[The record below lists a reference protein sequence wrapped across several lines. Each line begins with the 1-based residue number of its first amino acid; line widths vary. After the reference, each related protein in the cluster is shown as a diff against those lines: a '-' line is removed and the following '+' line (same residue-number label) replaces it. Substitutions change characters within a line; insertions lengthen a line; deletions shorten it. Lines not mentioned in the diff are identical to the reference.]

1 MQKMIN
7 FKRFFETVKLI
18 IMALI
23 NREKKYKWEFANIGG
38 SSRVKITKGKDIEH
52 LGELDPKMWTVLSS
66 PITGLEIDDRSL
78 KYMDCDG
85 DGKLRINDV
94 VAVSKWI
101 TDILKDSN
109 LLLAGKDSID
119 INQINTD
126 SDNGKKLYNSA
137 KQILENL
144 GKEGSV
150 ISIADTADI
159 TAIFSKTRFN
169 GDGIITEAS
178 SDDADDKAAIAAAV
192 ATVGGVADRSGVAG
206 IGTDQIEAFYKNLA
220 DYVAWQESAVE
231 APFGAD
237 TDKVIEAYNS
247 LDAKVKDYF
256 MRSRLAAFS
265 PDSTA
270 TLDVQTSRIES
281 ISSEN
286 LALKGDEI
294 ATYPLARITGKME
307 IDLSA
312 PINPAWA
319 GAFNTVKSVVD
330 PDKKELTA
338 EDWAS
343 IGANFADYVAWKGA
357 KAGAVVESLGIDA
370 IKEFL
375 AKDRKA
381 ALLELVAQD
390 IALKE
395 EAENIEMVDRFLYI
409 FRDFYKLLR
418 NFVTLHDFYDKSK
431 QTKAIFQAGKLIM
444 DQREC
449 NFCMKVT
456 DMAKHN
462 ASAASSGMYLLYCD
476 CTTKSQP
483 GKLQIV
489 AAVTVGDI
497 GEFMVG
503 KNGIYY
509 DNAGVE
515 WDAVITK
522 IVDNPISVS
531 QAFWSPYRRMA
542 AAVENLINKSASE
555 KDAKIM
561 AKATASIN
569 AAPATAAAAASAP
582 TADGKPAV
590 APPFDI
596 AKFAGIFA
604 AIGMAVGMI
613 GTALASI
620 FNELFALSWWQIILV
635 FVGLMMVISGP
646 AMVMAWLKLRRR
658 NIAPLLNA
666 NGWAVNAAS
675 KISIPFGETLTE
687 IAKYPKLKLK
697 DPYARKGLAPW
708 KKWLITIVVLAC
720 AFVALWLTNCLAW
733 CGESLKSPLPCYNK
747 TEQVVKD
754 AAPAAVT
761 PETGS
766 AANGVPADSTQTV
779 K

>member
-1 MQKMIN
+1 
-7 FKRFFETVKLI
+7 
-18 IMALI
+18 MALI
-23 NREKKYKWEFANIGG
+23 NKEKKYKWEFANIGG
-38 SSRVKITKGKDIEH
+38 SSRVKITKGEDIEH
-52 LGELDPKMWTVLSS
+52 LSELDPKMWTVLSS
-66 PITGLEIDDRSL
+66 PVTGLEIDEKSL

-85 DGKLRINDV
+85 DSKLRINDV
-94 VAVSKWI
+94 VEVSKWI
-101 TDILKDSN
+101 TQVLKDSN
-109 LLLAGKDSID
+109 LLLAGKDCID

-144 GKEGSV
+144 GKESSE

-159 TAIFSKTRFN
+159 TAIFSKTKFN

-178 SDDADDKAAIAAAV
+178 SDNADDKAAIAAAV
-192 ATVGGVADRSGVAG
+192 ATVGGVNDRSGVVGVGA
-206 IGTDQIEAFYKNLA
+206 DQIEAFYKNLA
-220 DYVAWQESAVE
+220 DYVAWQQSAVE

-237 TDKVIEAYNS
+237 TDKVIDAYNS

-256 MRSRLAAFS
+256 MRSKLAAFS

-270 TLDVQTSRIES
+270 SLDVQTSRIES
-281 ISSEN
+281 ISGEN
-286 LALKGDEI
+286 LASKGDEI

-312 PINPAWA
+312 PINPAWV
-319 GAFNTVKSVVD
+319 GAFNIVKAVVA
-330 PDKKELTA
+330 DKKELTA
-338 EDWAS
+338 DDWAA
-343 IGANFADYVAWKGA
+343 IGAQFAEYVAWKGA
-357 KAGAVVESLGIDA
+357 KAGAAVESLGIDA

-418 NFVTLHDFYDKSK
+418 NFVTLHDFYDKDK
-431 QTKAIFQAGKLIM
+431 ETKAIFQSGRLIM

-449 NFCMKVT
+449 SFCMKVT

-462 ASAASSGMYLLYCD
+462 ASAASCGMYLLYCD

-542 AAVENLINKSASE
+542 
-555 KDAKIM
+555 
-561 AKATASIN
+561 
-569 AAPATAAAAASAP
+569 
-582 TADGKPAV
+582 
-590 APPFDI
+590 
-596 AKFAGIFA
+596 
-604 AIGMAVGMI
+604 
-613 GTALASI
+613 TALFASRGKI
-620 FNELFALSWWQIILV
+620 T
-635 FVGLMMVISGP
+635 
-646 AMVMAWLKLRRR
+646 LK
-658 NIAPLLNA
+658 N
-666 NGWAVNAAS
+666 
-675 KISIPFGETLTE
+675 PF
-687 IAKYPKLKLK
+687 
-697 DPYARKGLAPW
+697 
-708 KKWLITIVVLAC
+708 LITSTFFAKLQSVSHI
-720 AFVALWLTNCLAW
+720 
-733 CGESLKSPLPCYNK
+733 SKS
-747 TEQVVKD
+747 
-754 AAPAAVT
+754 
-761 PETGS
+761 
-766 AANGVPADSTQTV
+766 
-779 K
+779 